1 MYNRAM
7 EIIYIDSL
15 FFINLVTDYLLCL
28 CSARICGLRL
38 RRLRYLAAALIGAGY
53 SVAVFLPGMGF
64 LSQPAAKLAAGIAVA
79 LAAFA
84 GERRPLR
91 CTAVFFAVSAA
102 FGGALWAV
110 GLQGGL
116 SDGRTKISVKFLLCA
131 FTLCYSMGCLI
142 FRCRA
147 KAAEGRKLSVK
158 LFYMGRCAEFTALRD
173 TGNVLSDPLTG
184 SSVMLV
190 CPHAL
195 KNIFMENTELFESL
209 GPVELMEI
217 SRTVPQLSGRL
228 RLIPYSSLGGKGMLP
243 LFRPDSVLVDGTEHK
258 DILAAVSPSAAGD
271 GFEALI

>member
-28 CSARICGLRL
+28 CSARICGLKL
-38 RRLRYLAAALIGAGY
+38 KRLRYLAAALIGAGY
-53 SVAVFLPGMGF
+53 SAAVFLPGMGF
-64 LSQPAAKLAAGIAVA
+64 LSMPAAKLAAGAAVA
-79 LAAFA
+79 LTAYA
-84 GERRPLR
+84 GEHSPLR

-131 FTLCYSMGCLI
+131 FTLCYSLGSLI

-158 LFYMGRCAEFTALRD
+158 LCYMGRCTEFTALRD
-173 TGNVLSDPLTG
+173 TGNTLCDPLTG
-184 SSVMLV
+184 SAVILV

-195 KNIFMENTELFESL
+195 KNIFMEDTALFERL
-209 GPVELMEI
+209 GPVELIEI
-217 SRTVPQLSGRL
+217 SGRLPRLAGRL
-228 RLIPYSSLGGKGMLP
+228 RLISYSSLGGKGLLP
-243 LFRPDSVLVDGTEHK
+243 LFRPDSVLVDGREQK
-258 DILAAVSPSAAGD
+258 DLLAAVSPSAAGD